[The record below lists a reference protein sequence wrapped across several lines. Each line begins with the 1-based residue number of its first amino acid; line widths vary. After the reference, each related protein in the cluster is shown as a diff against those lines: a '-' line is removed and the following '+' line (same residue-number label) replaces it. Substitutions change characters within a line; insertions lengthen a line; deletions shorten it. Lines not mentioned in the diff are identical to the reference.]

1 MTELNWK
8 RENSVF
14 ATCVCKLSNVRPTRG
29 GMKLTIAFVEPPE
42 IYTYF
47 LWKEHSSTIHIPT
60 HPSYTLPP
68 SHFQKAQFSGKCGHV
83 NLQSKHTYCP
93 RSWRPEGE
101 STERPWSSRVSPIHQ
116 HGRVSSCNSK
126 NEIGAS
132 GQTARVSCPSGD
144 GHFMGIHSINCQN
157 WVAEKKIREWK
168 WGAANWWRY
177 GEGVPQMPRL
187 SPQFVSPW
195 GHWALRQVQPC
206 LQDPPCHPDPLT
218 PELLHLIFPSSLWL
232 FKPELLSCLSIP
244 VGPPSSGAPS
254 ILGHIFL
261 SAP

>member
-14 ATCVCKLSNVRPTRG
+14 ATCVCKLSNVWPTRG
-29 GMKLTIAFVEPPE
+29 GMKLTVAFVEPPE

-47 LWKEHSSTIHIPT
+47 LWKEHNSTIHIPT
-60 HPSYTLPP
+60 HSRLLTFKRHNYRESVGMLT
-68 SHFQKAQFSGKCGHV
+68 FKAST
-83 NLQSKHTYCP
+83 TYCP
-93 RSWRPEGE
+93 RGWRPEGE
-101 STERPWSSRVSPIHQ
+101 STERPWLLQVSPIHQ

-144 GHFMGIHSINCQN
+144 GHFMDIHSINCQN
-157 WVAEKKIREWK
+157 WVAEKEIREWK

-177 GEGVPQMPRL
+177 GEGVPWMPRL

-232 FKPELLSCLSIP
+232 FKLELLSCLSIP

>member
-1 MTELNWK
+1 M
-8 RENSVF
+8 R
-14 ATCVCKLSNVRPTRG
+14 
-29 GMKLTIAFVEPPE
+29 LTIAFMDPPQ

-47 LWKEHSSTIHIPT
+47 LWKEYNCTIHIPT
-60 HPSYTLPP
+60 TPP
-68 SHFQKAQFSGKCGHV
+68 THSRLLTFKRHNCRESAGTSTFKAST
-83 NLQSKHTYCP
+83 TYCP

-101 STERPWSSRVSPIHQ
+101 STECPWSLRVLPIHQ
-116 HGRVSSCNSK
+116 QGRVSSCNSK

-132 GQTARVSCPSGD
+132 GQTPVSCPSRD

-157 WVAEKKIREWK
+157 WVAEKIREWK
-168 WGAANWWRY
+168 SGAANWWRY
-177 GEGVPQMPRL
+177 GGGLPQMPRL

-232 FKPELLSCLSIP
+232 FKPEFLSCLSIP
-244 VGPPSSGAPS
+244 LGPPSSGAPS
-254 ILGHIFL
+254 ILGHILL